1 MPGQRVART
10 IVQGKGLATSV
21 TMNRVPMNVEK
32 PHRFQWF
39 TCPGVNG
46 LNPLAELVTV
56 NRLSAST

>member
-1 MPGQRVART
+1 
-10 IVQGKGLATSV
+10 
-21 TMNRVPMNVEK
+21 MNRVPMNVEK